1 MLFFS
6 LPSLLY
12 TLISAFGAFFIF
24 LEIRREIKM
33 STQTIDLQV
42 IKKTYDLIKWYI
54 PIINRMPKHYKFGV
68 GDRIAGYL
76 YDIMESLIIARYT
89 KDKIS
94 ILETL
99 NAKLEILR
107 YQSRL
112 LLDFNLIEENRYI
125 YINAQLQEIGNE
137 IGGWL
142 RYQKNKK

>member
-1 MLFFS
+1 
-6 LPSLLY
+6 
-12 TLISAFGAFFIF
+12 
-24 LEIRREIKM
+24 M
-33 STQTIDLQV
+33 STQPIDLPV
-42 IKKTYDLIKWYI
+42 IQKTYDLIKWYS
-54 PIINRMPKHYKFGV
+54 PIINRMPKHHKFGL

-99 NAKLEILR
+99 NAKLDILR
-107 YQSRL
+107 HQSRL
-112 LLDFNLIEENRYI
+112 LLDFNLIEEERYI